1 MMVPKP
7 TDGKQIIMTKYKVAY
22 TLYQETPVY
31 MKEIHSLEDKL
42 LELTGRNGIYSY
54 FKAC

>member
-7 TDGKQIIMTKYKVAY
+7 TDGKQIIMTKYKLAY